1 MENQIYEKVKKEY
14 EIKKDEIEKKKK
26 NKIEQLFNKNPKLR
40 EIEDEKN
47 MLAIKTTQRIITL
60 NDINKQIE
68 QENLSIKL
76 KKLDKKFQNE
86 LKNMKI
92 NEDYFKVEYECD
104 KCEDTGF
111 VINNGK
117 KEMCSC
123 FKQKII
129 NESFK
134 QANMNKINEENFNTF
149 DLAFFSDVSDE
160 KKYGIKCSPR
170 ENILKIKNIALN
182 FAESINDP
190 DQKNLLFTGKTG
202 LGKTFLTNAI
212 AKNVIE
218 NTNTVIYQ
226 TAPIFMDKLMEYKF
240 SSDQKNENKEQY
252 NRIFDVDL
260 LIIDDLG
267 TETMTNNKFTELF
280 NIINTRLLKN
290 KKILISTN
298 LTLKELFERYDER
311 LMSRIIGEFTIC
323 KFVGD
328 DIRLKKK
335 KMLSGNIIKNV

>member
-1 MENQIYEKVKKEY
+1 
-14 EIKKDEIEKKKK
+14 
-26 NKIEQLFNKNPKLR
+26 
-40 EIEDEKN
+40 
-47 MLAIKTTQRIITL
+47 
-60 NDINKQIE
+60 
-68 QENLSIKL
+68 
-76 KKLDKKFQNE
+76 
-86 LKNMKI
+86 
-92 NEDYFKVEYECD
+92 
-104 KCEDTGF
+104 
-111 VINNGK
+111 
-117 KEMCSC
+117 
-123 FKQKII
+123 
-129 NESFK
+129 
-134 QANMNKINEENFNTF
+134 
-149 DLAFFSDVSDE
+149 
-160 KKYGIKCSPR
+160 
-170 ENILKIKNIALN
+170 
-182 FAESINDP
+182 
-190 DQKNLLFTGKTG
+190 
-202 LGKTFLTNAI
+202 
-212 AKNVIE
+212 
-218 NTNTVIYQ
+218 
-226 TAPIFMDKLMEYKF
+226 MEYKF